1 MNISKKLL
9 SILLIFSILTVTFS
23 VFFVKNES
31 NAVTMSK
38 SYTQYVKSGISAFPK
53 SYQTY
58 LKKLEELHPN
68 WIFKAYYT
76 GIDWD
81 ELTSSS
87 AENKCKKNTIY
98 FKSGSTVMDPKALC
112 ICGKEGDSNYYCASA
127 STVNYYLDPRNF
139 LSEAQVFQFLD
150 LSYDEHITKSVIT
163 NAAKNSFLSGTF
175 TVNGKKYSYVDAIM
189 DAAEESKVSA
199 MHILV
204 TIFQEVGKGTK
215 KSNGTYTLPKAVS
228 GTVDGYEGLYN
239 FYNYGATDGSGAV
252 ERGLKK
258 AREMGWTDPRTA
270 IIEGATIVLANNY
283 IKAGQNTKYFY
294 KFDVVGN
301 EILQESDGKKTYS
314 SSYFFGHQYM
324 TNIQDPTSQ
333 AYNLFTYYTN
343 EGLLDKT
350 LTFNIPVYDDMPS
363 QAVQQETTLKESEG
377 DFYWVNV
384 NSSVNIRKSASTT
397 STSLG
402 KARRGMVVAKKGS
415 SGNFYKVTYYKATS
429 YDKSK
434 KKWNGTKVT
443 GYISKDY
450 LKKCEEIESDPEPE
464 PEPEKP
470 FEIVEDEKLVDLA
483 PGGKVSNIKNTY
495 KDAKIKD
502 SSGKEITSTSATL
515 ATGYTVTING
525 KEYDIVVLG
534 DTSGDGV
541 VDARDSLRILKY
553 QVGTYSFKK
562 AFLSAAD
569 VNGDGVVDARD
580 SLRVLK
586 YQVGT
591 YNISIN

>member
-163 NAAKNSFLSGTF
+163 NAAKNSFLSGKF
-175 TVNGKKYSYVDAIM
+175 KIDGKEYSYVDAIM

-324 TNIQDPTSQ
+324 TNIQDPMSQ

-443 GYISKDY
+443 GYISKEY
-450 LKKCEEIESDPEPE
+450 LVKCDEKEEEPE
-464 PEPEKP
+464 DSEPSKP

-502 SSGKEITSTSATL
+502 SSGKEVTSTSATL

-534 DTSGDGV
+534 DVNGNGDITSSDLLGIVNHLNGNKPLK
-541 VDARDSLRILKY
+541 DAY
-553 QVGTYSFKK
+553 KK
-562 AFLSAAD
+562 ACDANRSDTISSSDLLTV
-569 VNGDGVVDARD
+569 VNHLNE
-580 SLRVLK
+580 SKKITL
-586 YQVGT
+586 
-591 YNISIN
+591 

>member
-31 NAVTMSK
+31 KAVSMSS

-53 SYQTY
+53 SYQSY

-68 WIFKAYYT
+68 WVFKAYYT

-283 IKAGQNTKYFY
+283 ISAGQNTKYFY

-301 EILQESDGKKTYS
+301 EILQESDGKKTYAS
-314 SSYFFGHQYM
+314 KYFFGHQYM

-333 AYNLFTYYTN
+333 AYSLFTYYTN
-343 EGLLDKT
+343 EDLLDNT
-350 LTFNIPVYDDMPS
+350 LTFNIPVYDGMPS
-363 QAVQQETTLKESEG
+363 QAVQQETTLSKSEG
-377 DFYWVNV
+377 DFYWVDV
-384 NSSVNIRKSASTT
+384 NSSVNIRKIAST
-397 STSLG
+397 
-402 KARRGMVVAKKGS
+402 
-415 SGNFYKVTYYKATS
+415 
-429 YDKSK
+429 
-434 KKWNGTKVT
+434 
-443 GYISKDY
+443 
-450 LKKCEEIESDPEPE
+450 
-464 PEPEKP
+464 
-470 FEIVEDEKLVDLA
+470 
-483 PGGKVSNIKNTY
+483 
-495 KDAKIKD
+495 
-502 SSGKEITSTSATL
+502 
-515 ATGYTVTING
+515 
-525 KEYDIVVLG
+525 
-534 DTSGDGV
+534 
-541 VDARDSLRILKY
+541 
-553 QVGTYSFKK
+553 
-562 AFLSAAD
+562 
-569 VNGDGVVDARD
+569 
-580 SLRVLK
+580 
-586 YQVGT
+586 
-591 YNISIN
+591 

>member
-189 DAAEESKVSA
+189 DAAEESEVSA

-283 IKAGQNTKYFY
+283 ISAGQNTKYFY

-324 TNIQDPTSQ
+324 TNIQDPMSQ

-384 NSSVNIRKSASTT
+384 NSSVNIRKSASTS

-443 GYISKDY
+443 GYISKEY
-450 LKKCEEIESDPEPE
+450 LVKCDEKEEEPEDPESS
-464 PEPEKP
+464 KP

-502 SSGKEITSTSATL
+502 SSGKEVTSTSATL

-534 DTSGDGV
+534 DTSGDGKITSSDYMKIKNHIMETSTLK
-541 VDARDSLRILKY
+541 DAYK
-553 QVGTYSFKK
+553 
-562 AFLSAAD
+562 SAAD
-569 VNGDGVVDARD
+569 VSRD
-580 SLRVLK
+580 NKVTSSDYMKVKNHIMETSEITL
-586 YQVGT
+586 
-591 YNISIN
+591 

>member
-31 NAVTMSK
+31 KAVSMSS

-53 SYQTY
+53 SYQSY

-68 WIFKAYYT
+68 WVFKAYYT

-98 FKSGSTVMDPKALC
+98 FKNGSTIMDPKALC
-112 ICGKEGDSNYYCASA
+112 VCGQEGDSNYYCASA

-150 LSYDEHITKSVIT
+150 LSYDKHITKEVIK
-163 NAAKNSFLSGTF
+163 NAAKNSFLSGKF
-175 TVNGKKYSYVDAIM
+175 KIDGKEYTYVDAIM
-189 DAAEESKVSA
+189 DAAEESEVSA

-204 TIFQEVGKGTK
+204 TIFQEVGRGSK
-215 KSNGTYTLPKAVS
+215 KSDGTYTLPKAVS

-283 IKAGQNTKYFY
+283 ISAGQNTKYFY

-301 EILQESDGKKTYS
+301 EILQESDGKKTYAS
-314 SSYFFGHQYM
+314 KYFFGHQYM

-343 EGLLDKT
+343 EDLLDNT

-363 QAVQQETTLKESEG
+363 QAVQQETTLSKSEG
-377 DFYWVNV
+377 DFYWVDV
-384 NSSVNIRKSASTT
+384 NSSVNIRKSAST
-397 STSLG
+397 SSASLG
-402 KARRGMVVAKKGS
+402 TARRGMVVAKKGS

-443 GYISKDY
+443 GYISKEY
-450 LKKCEEIESDPEPE
+450 LKKCEEKEPE
-464 PEPEKP
+464 PTKP
-470 FEIVEDEKLVDLA
+470 FEIVESDKLVDLA
-483 PGGKVSNIKNTY
+483 PGAKASNIKNTY

-502 SSGKEITSTSATL
+502 SKGKEVTSTSATL

-534 DTSGDGV
+534 DVNGNGEITSSDLLGIVNHLNGNKPLK
-541 VDARDSLRILKY
+541 DAY
-553 QVGTYSFKK
+553 KK
-562 AFLSAAD
+562 ACDANRSDTISSSDLLTV
-569 VNGDGVVDARD
+569 VNHLNE
-580 SLRVLK
+580 SKKITL
-586 YQVGT
+586 
-591 YNISIN
+591 

>member
-31 NAVTMSK
+31 KAVSMSS

-53 SYQTY
+53 SYQSY

-68 WIFKAYYT
+68 WVFKAYYT

-98 FKSGSTVMDPKALC
+98 FKNGSTIMDPKALC
-112 ICGKEGDSNYYCASA
+112 ICGQEGDSNYYCASS

-150 LSYDEHITKSVIT
+150 LSYDEHITKEVIK
-163 NAAKNSFLSGTF
+163 NAAKNSFLSGKF
-175 TVNGKKYSYVDAIM
+175 KIDGKEYTYVDAIM
-189 DAAEESKVSA
+189 DAAEESDVSA

-204 TIFQEVGKGTK
+204 TIFQEVGRGSK
-215 KSNGTYTLPKAVS
+215 KSDGTYTLPKAVS

-283 IKAGQNTKYFY
+283 ISAGQNTKYFY

-301 EILQESDGKKTYS
+301 EILQESDGKKTYAS
-314 SSYFFGHQYM
+314 KYFFGHQYM

-333 AYNLFTYYTN
+333 AYSLFTYYTN

-363 QAVQQETTLKESEG
+363 QAVQQE
-377 DFYWVNV
+377 
-384 NSSVNIRKSASTT
+384 
-397 STSLG
+397 
-402 KARRGMVVAKKGS
+402 
-415 SGNFYKVTYYKATS
+415 
-429 YDKSK
+429 
-434 KKWNGTKVT
+434 
-443 GYISKDY
+443 
-450 LKKCEEIESDPEPE
+450 
-464 PEPEKP
+464 
-470 FEIVEDEKLVDLA
+470 
-483 PGGKVSNIKNTY
+483 
-495 KDAKIKD
+495 
-502 SSGKEITSTSATL
+502 
-515 ATGYTVTING
+515 
-525 KEYDIVVLG
+525 
-534 DTSGDGV
+534 
-541 VDARDSLRILKY
+541 KY
-553 QVGTYSFKK
+553 
-562 AFLSAAD
+562 
-569 VNGDGVVDARD
+569 
-580 SLRVLK
+580 
-586 YQVGT
+586 
-591 YNISIN
+591 

>member
-163 NAAKNSFLSGTF
+163 NAAKNSFLSGKF
-175 TVNGKKYSYVDAIM
+175 KIDGKEYSYVDAIM
-189 DAAEESKVSA
+189 DAAEESEVSA

-283 IKAGQNTKYFY
+283 ISAGQNTKYFY

-384 NSSVNIRKSASTT
+384 NSSVNIRKSASTS

-443 GYISKDY
+443 GYISKEY
-450 LKKCEEIESDPEPE
+450 LVKCDEKEEEPEDPEPS
-464 PEPEKP
+464 KP

-502 SSGKEITSTSATL
+502 SSGKEVTSTSATL

-534 DTSGDGV
+534 DVNGNGDITSSDLLGIVNHLNGNKPLK
-541 VDARDSLRILKY
+541 DAY
-553 QVGTYSFKK
+553 KK
-562 AFLSAAD
+562 ACDANRSDTISSSDLLTV
-569 VNGDGVVDARD
+569 VNHLNE
-580 SLRVLK
+580 SKKITL
-586 YQVGT
+586 
-591 YNISIN
+591 

>member
-31 NAVTMSK
+31 KAVSMSS

-53 SYQTY
+53 SYQSY

-68 WIFKAYYT
+68 WVFKAYYT

-98 FKSGSTVMDPKALC
+98 FKNGSTVMDPKALC
-112 ICGKEGDSNYYCASA
+112 VCGQEGDSNYYCASS

-150 LSYDEHITKSVIT
+150 LSYDKHITKEVIK
-163 NAAKNSFLSGTF
+163 NAAKNSFLSGKF
-175 TVNGKKYSYVDAIM
+175 KIDGKEYTYVDAIM
-189 DAAEESKVSA
+189 DAAEESDVSA

-204 TIFQEVGKGTK
+204 TIFQEVGRGSK
-215 KSNGTYTLPKAVS
+215 KSDGTYTLPKAVS

-283 IKAGQNTKYFY
+283 ISAGQNTKYFY

-301 EILQESDGKKTYS
+301 EILQESDGKKTYAS
-314 SSYFFGHQYM
+314 KYFFGHQYM

-333 AYNLFTYYTN
+333 AYSLFTYYTN
-343 EGLLDKT
+343 EDLLDNT

-384 NSSVNIRKSASTT
+384 NSSVNIRKSAST
-397 STSLG
+397 SATSLG

-443 GYISKDY
+443 GYISKEY
-450 LKKCEEIESDPEPE
+450 LKKCEEKEPE
-464 PEPEKP
+464 PTKP

-502 SSGKEITSTSATL
+502 SSGKEITSTSAVL

-534 DTSGDGV
+534 DTSSDGKISSIDYMKIKNHIMEV
-541 VDARDSLRILKY
+541 TNLN
-553 QVGTYSFKK
+553 GTKK
-562 AFLSAAD
+562 DAAD
-569 VNGDGVVDARD
+569 VNRDGKISSADYM
-580 SLRVLK
+580 K
-586 YQVGT
+586 IKNHIMGT
-591 YNISIN
+591 SKITL

>member
-163 NAAKNSFLSGTF
+163 NAAKNSFLSGKF
-175 TVNGKKYSYVDAIM
+175 KIDGKEYSYVDAIM

-283 IKAGQNTKYFY
+283 ISAGQNTKYFY

-324 TNIQDPTSQ
+324 TNIQDPMSQ

-402 KARRGMVVAKKGS
+402 KARRGMIVAKKGT

-429 YDKSK
+429 YNKSK

-443 GYISKDY
+443 GYISKEY
-450 LKKCEEIESDPEPE
+450 LVKCDEKEEEPEDPEPS
-464 PEPEKP
+464 KP

-534 DTSGDGV
+534 DTSGDGE
-541 VDARDSLRILKY
+541 VDSRDSLRILKY
-553 QVGTYSFKK
+553 QVGTYTFKK

-569 VNGDGVVDARD
+569 VNDDGVVDSRD

-591 YNISIN
+591 YTISLD

>member
-283 IKAGQNTKYFY
+283 ISAGQNTKYFY

-384 NSSVNIRKSASTT
+384 NSSVNIRKSAST
-397 STSLG
+397 SASSLG

-415 SGNFYKVTYYKATS
+415 SGSFYKVTYYKATS

-443 GYISKDY
+443 GYISKEY
-450 LKKCEEIESDPEPE
+450 LVKCDEKEEEPEDPEPS
-464 PEPEKP
+464 KP

-502 SSGKEITSTSATL
+502 SSGKEITSTSAVL
-515 ATGYTVTING
+515 ATGYIVTING

-534 DTSGDGV
+534 DVNGNGDITSSDLLGIVNHLNGNKPLK
-541 VDARDSLRILKY
+541 DAY
-553 QVGTYSFKK
+553 KK
-562 AFLSAAD
+562 ACDANRSDTISSSDLLTV
-569 VNGDGVVDARD
+569 VNHLNE
-580 SLRVLK
+580 SKKITL
-586 YQVGT
+586 
-591 YNISIN
+591 

>member
-283 IKAGQNTKYFY
+283 ISAGQNTKYFY

-324 TNIQDPTSQ
+324 TNIQDPMSQ

-443 GYISKDY
+443 GYISKEY
-450 LKKCEEIESDPEPE
+450 LVKCDEKEEEPEDPEPS
-464 PEPEKP
+464 KP

-502 SSGKEITSTSATL
+502 SSGKEITSTSAVL
-515 ATGYTVTING
+515 ATGYIVTING

-534 DTSGDGV
+534 DVNGNGDITSSDLLGIVNHLNGNKPLK
-541 VDARDSLRILKY
+541 DAY
-553 QVGTYSFKK
+553 KK
-562 AFLSAAD
+562 ACDANRSDTISSSDLLTV
-569 VNGDGVVDARD
+569 VNHLNE
-580 SLRVLK
+580 SKKITL
-586 YQVGT
+586 
-591 YNISIN
+591 

>member
-23 VFFVKNES
+23 VFFINKES
-31 NAVTMSK
+31 KAVSMSS

-53 SYQTY
+53 SYQSY

-68 WIFKAYYT
+68 WVFKAYYT

-98 FKSGSTVMDPKALC
+98 FKNGSTIMDPKALC
-112 ICGKEGDSNYYCASA
+112 VCGQEGDSNYYCASS

-163 NAAKNSFLSGTF
+163 NAAKNSFLSGKF
-175 TVNGKKYSYVDAIM
+175 KIDGKEYTYVDAIM
-189 DAAEESKVSA
+189 DAAEESDVSA

-204 TIFQEVGKGTK
+204 TIFQEVGRGTK
-215 KSNGTYTLPKAVS
+215 KSDGTYTLPKAVS

-283 IKAGQNTKYFY
+283 ISAGQNTKYFY

-301 EILQESDGKKTYS
+301 EILQESDGKKTYAS
-314 SSYFFGHQYM
+314 KYFFGHQYM

-333 AYNLFTYYTN
+333 AYSLFTYYTN
-343 EGLLDKT
+343 EDLLDNT

-363 QAVQQETTLKESEG
+363 QAVQQETTLSKSEG
-377 DFYWVNV
+377 DFYWVDV
-384 NSSVNIRKSASTT
+384 NSSVNIRKSAST
-397 STSLG
+397 SSASLG
-402 KARRGMVVAKKGS
+402 TARRGMIMAKKGS

-429 YDKSK
+429 YNKSK

-443 GYISKDY
+443 GYISKEY
-450 LKKCEEIESDPEPE
+450 LKKCEEKEPE
-464 PEPEKP
+464 PTKP
-470 FEIVEDEKLVDLA
+470 FEIVESDKLVDLA
-483 PGGKVSNIKNTY
+483 PGAKASNIKNTY

-502 SSGKEITSTSATL
+502 SSGKEITSTSVVL

-534 DTSGDGV
+534 DVNGNGEITSSDLLGIVNHLNGNKPLK
-541 VDARDSLRILKY
+541 DAY
-553 QVGTYSFKK
+553 KK
-562 AFLSAAD
+562 ACDANRSDTISSSDLLTV
-569 VNGDGVVDARD
+569 VNHLNE
-580 SLRVLK
+580 SKKITL
-586 YQVGT
+586 
-591 YNISIN
+591 

>member
-98 FKSGSTVMDPKALC
+98 FKNGSTIMDPKALC

-215 KSNGTYTLPKAVS
+215 KSDGTYTLPKAVS

-283 IKAGQNTKYFY
+283 ISAGQNTKYFY

-301 EILQESDGKKTYS
+301 EILQESDGKKTYAS
-314 SSYFFGHQYM
+314 KYFFGHQYM

-343 EGLLDKT
+343 EDLLDNT

-363 QAVQQETTLKESEG
+363 QAVQQETTLSKSEG
-377 DFYWVNV
+377 DFYWVDV
-384 NSSVNIRKSASTT
+384 NSSVNIRKSAST
-397 STSLG
+397 SSASLG
-402 KARRGMVVAKKGS
+402 TARRGMIMAKKGS

-443 GYISKDY
+443 GYISKEY
-450 LKKCEEIESDPEPE
+450 LKKCEEKEPE
-464 PEPEKP
+464 PTKP
-470 FEIVEDEKLVDLA
+470 FEIVESDKLVDLA
-483 PGGKVSNIKNTY
+483 PGAKASNIKNTY

-502 SSGKEITSTSATL
+502 SSGKEITSTSVVL

-534 DTSGDGV
+534 DVNGNGEITSSDLLGIVNHLNGNKPLK
-541 VDARDSLRILKY
+541 DAY
-553 QVGTYSFKK
+553 KK
-562 AFLSAAD
+562 ACDANRSDTISSSDLLTV
-569 VNGDGVVDARD
+569 VNHLNE
-580 SLRVLK
+580 SKKITL
-586 YQVGT
+586 
-591 YNISIN
+591 

>member
-189 DAAEESKVSA
+189 DAAEESEVSA

-283 IKAGQNTKYFY
+283 ISAGQNTKYFY

-384 NSSVNIRKSASTT
+384 NSSVNIRKSASTS

-443 GYISKDY
+443 GYISKEY
-450 LKKCEEIESDPEPE
+450 LVKCDEKEEEPEDPEPS
-464 PEPEKP
+464 KP

-502 SSGKEITSTSATL
+502 SSGKEVTSTSATL

-534 DTSGDGV
+534 DVNGNGDITSSDLLGIVNHLNGNKPLK
-541 VDARDSLRILKY
+541 DAY
-553 QVGTYSFKK
+553 KK
-562 AFLSAAD
+562 ACDANRSDTISSSDLLTV
-569 VNGDGVVDARD
+569 VNHLNE
-580 SLRVLK
+580 SKKITL
-586 YQVGT
+586 
-591 YNISIN
+591 

>member
-163 NAAKNSFLSGTF
+163 NAAKNSFLSGKF
-175 TVNGKKYSYVDAIM
+175 KIDGKEYSYVDAIM
-189 DAAEESKVSA
+189 DAAEESEVSA

-283 IKAGQNTKYFY
+283 ISAGQNTKYFY

-324 TNIQDPTSQ
+324 TNIQDPMSQ

-384 NSSVNIRKSASTT
+384 NSSVNIRKSAST
-397 STSLG
+397 SATSLG
-402 KARRGMVVAKKGS
+402 KARRGMVVAKKGT

-429 YDKSK
+429 YNKSK

-443 GYISKDY
+443 GYISKEY
-450 LKKCEEIESDPEPE
+450 LVKCDEKEEEPEDPEPS
-464 PEPEKP
+464 KP

-502 SSGKEITSTSATL
+502 SSGKEVTSTSATL

-534 DTSGDGV
+534 DVNGNGDITSSDLLGIVNHLNGNKPLK
-541 VDARDSLRILKY
+541 DAY
-553 QVGTYSFKK
+553 KK
-562 AFLSAAD
+562 ACDANRSDTISSSDLLTV
-569 VNGDGVVDARD
+569 VNHLNE
-580 SLRVLK
+580 SKKITL
-586 YQVGT
+586 
-591 YNISIN
+591 

>member
-283 IKAGQNTKYFY
+283 ISAGQNTKYFY

-384 NSSVNIRKSASTT
+384 NSSVNIRKSAST
-397 STSLG
+397 SATSLG
-402 KARRGMVVAKKGS
+402 KARRGMIVAKKGT

-443 GYISKDY
+443 GYISKEY
-450 LKKCEEIESDPEPE
+450 LVKCDEKEEEPEDPEPS
-464 PEPEKP
+464 KP

-502 SSGKEITSTSATL
+502 SSGKEITSTSAVL
-515 ATGYTVTING
+515 ATGYIVTING

-534 DTSGDGV
+534 DVNGNGDITSSDLLGIVNHLNGNKPLK
-541 VDARDSLRILKY
+541 DAY
-553 QVGTYSFKK
+553 KK
-562 AFLSAAD
+562 ACDANRSDTISSSDLLTV
-569 VNGDGVVDARD
+569 VNHLNE
-580 SLRVLK
+580 SKKITL
-586 YQVGT
+586 
-591 YNISIN
+591 

>member
-270 IIEGATIVLANNY
+270 IIEGAEIVLANNY

-324 TNIQDPTSQ
+324 TNIQDPMSQ

-384 NSSVNIRKSASTT
+384 NSSVNIRKSASTS

-402 KARRGMVVAKKGS
+402 KARRGMVVAKKGT

-443 GYISKDY
+443 GYISKEY
-450 LKKCEEIESDPEPE
+450 LVKCDEKEEEPEDPEPS
-464 PEPEKP
+464 KP

-502 SSGKEITSTSATL
+502 SSGKEITSTSAVL
-515 ATGYTVTING
+515 ATGYIVTING

-534 DTSGDGV
+534 DTSGDGKISELDYV
-541 VDARDSLRILKY
+541 KIKNKITGNSKMTGAYLD
-553 QVGTYSFKK
+553 
-562 AFLSAAD
+562 AAD
-569 VNGDGVVDARD
+569 VNKSGTITELDYVKVKNHITGASKI
-580 SLRVLK
+580 SL
-586 YQVGT
+586 
-591 YNISIN
+591 

>member
-31 NAVTMSK
+31 KAVSMSS

-53 SYQTY
+53 SYQSY

-68 WIFKAYYT
+68 WVFKAYYT

-98 FKSGSTVMDPKALC
+98 FKNGSTIMDPKALC
-112 ICGKEGDSNYYCASA
+112 VCGQEGDSNYYCASS

-150 LSYDEHITKSVIT
+150 LSYDEHITKEVIK
-163 NAAKNSFLSGTF
+163 NAAKNSFLSGKF
-175 TVNGKKYSYVDAIM
+175 KIDGKEYTYVDAIM
-189 DAAEESKVSA
+189 DAAEESDVSA

-204 TIFQEVGKGTK
+204 TIFQEVGRGSK
-215 KSNGTYTLPKAVS
+215 KSDGTYTLPKAVS

-283 IKAGQNTKYFY
+283 ISAGQNTKYFY

-301 EILQESDGKKTYS
+301 EILQESDGKKTYAS
-314 SSYFFGHQYM
+314 KYFFGHQYM

-343 EGLLDKT
+343 EDLLDNT

-363 QAVQQETTLKESEG
+363 QAVQQETTLSKSEG
-377 DFYWVNV
+377 DFYWVDV
-384 NSSVNIRKSASTT
+384 NSSVNIRKSAST
-397 STSLG
+397 SSASLG
-402 KARRGMVVAKKGS
+402 TARRGMVVAKKGS

-443 GYISKDY
+443 GYISKEY
-450 LKKCEEIESDPEPE
+450 LKKCEEKEPE
-464 PEPEKP
+464 PTKP
-470 FEIVEDEKLVDLA
+470 FEIVESDKLVDLA
-483 PGGKVSNIKNTY
+483 PGAKASNIKNTY

-502 SSGKEITSTSATL
+502 SKGKEVTSTSATL

-534 DTSGDGV
+534 DVNGNGEITSSDLLGIVNHLNGNKPLK
-541 VDARDSLRILKY
+541 DAY
-553 QVGTYSFKK
+553 KK
-562 AFLSAAD
+562 ACDANRSDTISSSDLLTV
-569 VNGDGVVDARD
+569 VNHLNE
-580 SLRVLK
+580 SKKITL
-586 YQVGT
+586 
-591 YNISIN
+591 

>member
-1 MNISKKLL
+1 
-9 SILLIFSILTVTFS
+9 
-23 VFFVKNES
+23 
-31 NAVTMSK
+31 
-38 SYTQYVKSGISAFPK
+38 
-53 SYQTY
+53 
-58 LKKLEELHPN
+58 
-68 WIFKAYYT
+68 
-76 GIDWD
+76 
-81 ELTSSS
+81 
-87 AENKCKKNTIY
+87 
-98 FKSGSTVMDPKALC
+98 MDPKALC
-112 ICGKEGDSNYYCASA
+112 VCGQEGDSNYYCASS

-150 LSYDEHITKSVIT
+150 LSYDKHITKEVIK
-163 NAAKNSFLSGTF
+163 NAAKNSFLSGKF
-175 TVNGKKYSYVDAIM
+175 KIDGKEYTYVDAIM
-189 DAAEESKVSA
+189 DAAEESEVSA

-204 TIFQEVGKGTK
+204 TIFQEVGRGSK
-215 KSNGTYTLPKAVS
+215 KSDGTYTLPKAVS

-283 IKAGQNTKYFY
+283 ISAGQNTKYFY

-301 EILQESDGKKTYS
+301 EILQESDGKKTYAS
-314 SSYFFGHQYM
+314 KYFFGHQYM

-343 EGLLDKT
+343 EDLLDNT

-363 QAVQQETTLKESEG
+363 QAVQQETTLSKSEG
-377 DFYWVNV
+377 DFYWVDV
-384 NSSVNIRKSASTT
+384 NSSVNIRKSASTS

-402 KARRGMVVAKKGS
+402 QARRGMVVAKKGS

-443 GYISKDY
+443 GYISKEY
-450 LKKCEEIESDPEPE
+450 LKKCEEKEPE
-464 PEPEKP
+464 PTKP
-470 FEIVEDEKLVDLA
+470 FEIVESDKLVDLA

-502 SSGKEITSTSATL
+502 SSGKEITSTSVVL

-534 DTSGDGV
+534 DVNGNGEITSSDLLGIVNHLNGNKPLK
-541 VDARDSLRILKY
+541 DAY
-553 QVGTYSFKK
+553 KK
-562 AFLSAAD
+562 ACDANRSDTISSSDLLTV
-569 VNGDGVVDARD
+569 VNHLNE
-580 SLRVLK
+580 SKKITL
-586 YQVGT
+586 
-591 YNISIN
+591 

>member
-163 NAAKNSFLSGTF
+163 NAAKNSFLSGKF
-175 TVNGKKYSYVDAIM
+175 KIDGKEYTYVDAIM
-189 DAAEESKVSA
+189 DAAEESEVSA

-283 IKAGQNTKYFY
+283 ISAGQNTKYFY

-301 EILQESDGKKTYS
+301 EILQESDGKKTYDKK
-314 SSYFFGHQYM
+314 YFFDHQFM
-324 TNIQDPTSQ
+324 TNIQDPMSQ

-384 NSSVNIRKSASTT
+384 NSSVNIRKSAST
-397 STSLG
+397 SASSLG

-429 YDKSK
+429 YNKSK

-443 GYISKDY
+443 GYISKEY
-450 LKKCEEIESDPEPE
+450 LVKCDEKEEEPEPE
-464 PEPEKP
+464 PEPSKP

-502 SSGKEITSTSATL
+502 SSGKEVTSTSATL

-534 DTSGDGV
+534 DTSGDGKITSSDYMKIKNHIMETSTLK
-541 VDARDSLRILKY
+541 DAYK
-553 QVGTYSFKK
+553 
-562 AFLSAAD
+562 SAAD
-569 VNGDGVVDARD
+569 VSRD
-580 SLRVLK
+580 NKVTSSDYMKVKNHIMETSEITL
-586 YQVGT
+586 
-591 YNISIN
+591 

>member
-31 NAVTMSK
+31 NAVTMSSK
-38 SYTQYVKSGISAFPK
+38 YTQYVKSGISAFPK

-58 LKKLEELHPN
+58 LKELEELHPN

-98 FKSGSTVMDPKALC
+98 FKNGSTIMDPKALC
-112 ICGKEGDSNYYCASA
+112 ICGQEGDSNYYCASA

-175 TVNGKKYSYVDAIM
+175 TVNSKKYSYVDAIM
-189 DAAEESKVSA
+189 DAAEESEVSA

-215 KSNGTYTLPKAVS
+215 KSDGTYTLPKAVS

-283 IKAGQNTKYFY
+283 ISAGQNTKYFY

-324 TNIQDPTSQ
+324 TNIQDPMSQ

-384 NSSVNIRKSASTT
+384 NSSVNIRKSAST
-397 STSLG
+397 SATSLG
-402 KARRGMVVAKKGS
+402 KARRGMIVAKKGT
-415 SGNFYKVTYYKATS
+415 SGNFYKISYYKATS
-429 YDKSK
+429 YDSK
-434 KKWNGTKVT
+434 NKKWNSSKVT
-443 GYISKDY
+443 GYISKEY
-450 LKKCEEIESDPEPE
+450 LVKCDEKEEEPEPE

-534 DTSGDGV
+534 DTSGDGKISELDYV
-541 VDARDSLRILKY
+541 KIKNKITGNSKMTGAYLD
-553 QVGTYSFKK
+553 
-562 AFLSAAD
+562 AAD
-569 VNGDGVVDARD
+569 VNKSGTITELDYVKVKNHITGASKI
-580 SLRVLK
+580 SL
-586 YQVGT
+586 
-591 YNISIN
+591 

>member
-112 ICGKEGDSNYYCASA
+112 ICGQEGDSNYYCASA

-215 KSNGTYTLPKAVS
+215 KSDGTYTLPKAVS

-270 IIEGATIVLANNY
+270 IIEGAEIVLANNY

-324 TNIQDPTSQ
+324 TNIQDPMSQ

-384 NSSVNIRKSASTT
+384 NSSVNIRKSASTS

-402 KARRGMVVAKKGS
+402 KARRGMIVAKKGT
-415 SGNFYKVTYYKATS
+415 SGNFYKISYYKATS
-429 YDKSK
+429 YDSK
-434 KKWNGTKVT
+434 NKKWKSSKVT
-443 GYISKDY
+443 GYISKEY
-450 LKKCEEIESDPEPE
+450 LVKCDEKEEEPEDPEPS
-464 PEPEKP
+464 KP

-502 SSGKEITSTSATL
+502 SSGKEVTSTSATL

-534 DTSGDGV
+534 E
-541 VDARDSLRILKY
+541 
-553 QVGTYSFKK
+553 
-562 AFLSAAD
+562 
-569 VNGDGVVDARD
+569 VNGDG
-580 SLRVLK
+580 
-586 YQVGT
+586 
-591 YNISIN
+591 NISSSDLLVIINHLNKKALLKGPFEKAGDVNDDNRISSSDLLVIINHLNKKNEITL

>member
-270 IIEGATIVLANNY
+270 IIEGAEIVLANNY
-283 IKAGQNTKYFY
+283 ISAGQNTKYFY

-324 TNIQDPTSQ
+324 TNIQDPMSQ

-429 YDKSK
+429 YNKSK

-443 GYISKDY
+443 GYISKEY
-450 LKKCEEIESDPEPE
+450 LVKCDEKEEEPEDPEPS
-464 PEPEKP
+464 KP

-534 DTSGDGV
+534 DTSGDGE
-541 VDARDSLRILKY
+541 VDSRDSLRILKY
-553 QVGTYSFKK
+553 QVGTYTFKK

-569 VNGDGVVDARD
+569 VNDDGVVDSRD

-591 YNISIN
+591 YTISLD

>member
-384 NSSVNIRKSASTT
+384 NSSVNIRKSAST
-397 STSLG
+397 SATSLG

-443 GYISKDY
+443 GYISKEY
-450 LKKCEEIESDPEPE
+450 LKKCEEIESDPKPE

-515 ATGYTVTING
+515 ATGYTVTINS
-525 KEYDIVVLG
+525 KTYDIVVLG
-534 DTSGDGV
+534 DVNGNGDITSSDLLGIVNHLNGNKPLK
-541 VDARDSLRILKY
+541 DAY
-553 QVGTYSFKK
+553 KK
-562 AFLSAAD
+562 ACDANRSDTISSSDLLTV
-569 VNGDGVVDARD
+569 VNHLNE
-580 SLRVLK
+580 SKKITL
-586 YQVGT
+586 
-591 YNISIN
+591 

>member
-283 IKAGQNTKYFY
+283 ISAGQNTKYFY

-324 TNIQDPTSQ
+324 TNIQDPMSQ

-450 LKKCEEIESDPEPE
+450 LVKCDEKEEEPEDPEPS
-464 PEPEKP
+464 KP

-502 SSGKEITSTSATL
+502 SSGKEITSTSAVL
-515 ATGYTVTING
+515 ATGYIVTING

-534 DTSGDGV
+534 DVNGNGDITSSDLLGIVNHLNGNKPLK
-541 VDARDSLRILKY
+541 DAY
-553 QVGTYSFKK
+553 KK
-562 AFLSAAD
+562 ACDANRSDTISSSDLLTV
-569 VNGDGVVDARD
+569 VNHLNE
-580 SLRVLK
+580 SKKITL
-586 YQVGT
+586 
-591 YNISIN
+591 

>member
-163 NAAKNSFLSGTF
+163 NAAKNSFLSGKF
-175 TVNGKKYSYVDAIM
+175 KIDGKEYSYVDAIM
-189 DAAEESKVSA
+189 DAAEESEVSA

-283 IKAGQNTKYFY
+283 ISAGQNTKYFY

-324 TNIQDPTSQ
+324 TNIQDPMSQ

-384 NSSVNIRKSASTT
+384 NSSVNIRKSASTS

-402 KARRGMVVAKKGS
+402 KARRGMIVAKKGS

-443 GYISKDY
+443 GYISKEY
-450 LKKCEEIESDPEPE
+450 LVKCDEKEEEPEDPEPS
-464 PEPEKP
+464 KP

-502 SSGKEITSTSATL
+502 SSGKEITSTSAVL
-515 ATGYTVTING
+515 ATGYIVTING

-534 DTSGDGV
+534 DTSGDGKISELDYV
-541 VDARDSLRILKY
+541 KIKNKITGNSKMTGAYLD
-553 QVGTYSFKK
+553 
-562 AFLSAAD
+562 AAD
-569 VNGDGVVDARD
+569 VNKSGTITELDYVKVKNHITGASKI
-580 SLRVLK
+580 SL
-586 YQVGT
+586 
-591 YNISIN
+591 

>member
-23 VFFVKNES
+23 VFFINKES
-31 NAVTMSK
+31 KAVSMSS

-53 SYQTY
+53 SYQSY

-68 WIFKAYYT
+68 WVFKAYYT

-98 FKSGSTVMDPKALC
+98 FKNGSTIMDPKALC
-112 ICGKEGDSNYYCASA
+112 VCGQEGDSNYYCASS

-150 LSYDEHITKSVIT
+150 LSYDEHITKEVIK
-163 NAAKNSFLSGTF
+163 NAAKNSFLSGKF
-175 TVNGKKYSYVDAIM
+175 KIDGKEYTYVDAIM
-189 DAAEESKVSA
+189 DAAEESEVSA

-204 TIFQEVGKGTK
+204 TIFQEVGRGSK
-215 KSNGTYTLPKAVS
+215 KSDGTYTLPKAVS

-283 IKAGQNTKYFY
+283 ISAGQNTKYFY

-301 EILQESDGKKTYS
+301 EILQESDGKKTYAS
-314 SSYFFGHQYM
+314 KYFFGHQYM

-333 AYNLFTYYTN
+333 AYSLFTYYTN
-343 EGLLDKT
+343 EDLLDNT

-363 QAVQQETTLKESEG
+363 QAVQQETTLSKSEG
-377 DFYWVNV
+377 DFYWVDV
-384 NSSVNIRKSASTT
+384 NSSVNIRKSAST
-397 STSLG
+397 SSSSLG
-402 KARRGMVVAKKGS
+402 TARRGMIMAKKGS
-415 SGNFYKVTYYKATS
+415 SGNFYKVTYYKATT

-443 GYISKDY
+443 GYISKEY
-450 LKKCEEIESDPEPE
+450 LKKCEEKEPE
-464 PEPEKP
+464 PTKP
-470 FEIVEDEKLVDLA
+470 FEIVESDKLVDLA
-483 PGGKVSNIKNTY
+483 PGAKASNIKNTY

-502 SSGKEITSTSATL
+502 SKGKEVTSTSATL

-534 DTSGDGV
+534 DVNGNGEITSSDLLGIVNHLNGNKPLK
-541 VDARDSLRILKY
+541 DAY
-553 QVGTYSFKK
+553 KK
-562 AFLSAAD
+562 ACDANRSDTISSSDLLTV
-569 VNGDGVVDARD
+569 VNHLNE
-580 SLRVLK
+580 SKKITL
-586 YQVGT
+586 
-591 YNISIN
+591 

>member
-31 NAVTMSK
+31 KAVTMSK

-53 SYQTY
+53 SYQSY

-68 WIFKAYYT
+68 WVFKAYYT

-98 FKSGSTVMDPKALC
+98 FKNGSTIMDPKALC
-112 ICGKEGDSNYYCASA
+112 VCGQEGDSNYYCASS

-270 IIEGATIVLANNY
+270 IIEGAEIVLANNY

-443 GYISKDY
+443 GYISKEY
-450 LKKCEEIESDPEPE
+450 LVKCDEKEEEPE
-464 PEPEKP
+464 DPEPEKP

-502 SSGKEITSTSATL
+502 SSGKEVTSTSATL

-534 DTSGDGV
+534 DVNGNGDITSSDLLGIVNHLNGNKPLK
-541 VDARDSLRILKY
+541 DAY
-553 QVGTYSFKK
+553 KK
-562 AFLSAAD
+562 ACDANRSDTISSSDLLTV
-569 VNGDGVVDARD
+569 VNHLNE
-580 SLRVLK
+580 SKKITL
-586 YQVGT
+586 
-591 YNISIN
+591 

>member
-23 VFFVKNES
+23 VFFINKES
-31 NAVTMSK
+31 KAVSMSS

-53 SYQTY
+53 SYQSY

-68 WIFKAYYT
+68 WVFKAYYT

-98 FKSGSTVMDPKALC
+98 FKNGSTIMDPKALC
-112 ICGKEGDSNYYCASA
+112 VCGQEGDSNYYCASS

-150 LSYDEHITKSVIT
+150 LSYDEHITKEVIK
-163 NAAKNSFLSGTF
+163 NAAKNSFLSGKF
-175 TVNGKKYSYVDAIM
+175 KIDGKEYTYVDAIM
-189 DAAEESKVSA
+189 DAAEESDVSA

-204 TIFQEVGKGTK
+204 TIFQEVGRGSK
-215 KSNGTYTLPKAVS
+215 KSDGTYTLPKAVS

-283 IKAGQNTKYFY
+283 ISAGQNTKYFY

-301 EILQESDGKKTYS
+301 EILQESDGKKTYAS
-314 SSYFFGHQYM
+314 KYFFGHQYM

-343 EGLLDKT
+343 EDLLDNT

-363 QAVQQETTLKESEG
+363 QAVQQETTLSKSEG
-377 DFYWVNV
+377 DFYWVDV
-384 NSSVNIRKSASTT
+384 NSSVNIRKSAST
-397 STSLG
+397 SSSSLG
-402 KARRGMVVAKKGS
+402 TARRGMIMAKKETSGS
-415 SGNFYKVTYYKATS
+415 FYKVTYYKATS
-429 YDKSK
+429 YNKSK

-443 GYISKDY
+443 GYISKEY
-450 LKKCEEIESDPEPE
+450 LKKCEEKEPE
-464 PEPEKP
+464 PTKP
-470 FEIVEDEKLVDLA
+470 FEIVESDKLVDLA
-483 PGGKVSNIKNTY
+483 PGAKASNIKNTY

-502 SSGKEITSTSATL
+502 SKGKEVTSTSATL

-534 DTSGDGV
+534 DVNGNGEITSSDLLGIVNHLNGNKPLK
-541 VDARDSLRILKY
+541 DAY
-553 QVGTYSFKK
+553 KK
-562 AFLSAAD
+562 ACDANRSDTISSSDLLTV
-569 VNGDGVVDARD
+569 VNHLNE
-580 SLRVLK
+580 SKKITL
-586 YQVGT
+586 
-591 YNISIN
+591 

>member
-163 NAAKNSFLSGTF
+163 NAAKNSFLSGKF
-175 TVNGKKYSYVDAIM
+175 KIDGKEYTYVDAIM
-189 DAAEESKVSA
+189 DAAEESEVSA

-283 IKAGQNTKYFY
+283 ISAGQNTKYFY

-324 TNIQDPTSQ
+324 TNIQDPMSQ

-384 NSSVNIRKSASTT
+384 NSSVNIRKSAST
-397 STSLG
+397 SASSLG

-415 SGNFYKVTYYKATS
+415 SGSFYKVTYYKATS

-443 GYISKDY
+443 GYISKEY
-450 LKKCEEIESDPEPE
+450 LVKCDEKEEEPEDPEPS
-464 PEPEKP
+464 KP

-502 SSGKEITSTSATL
+502 SSGKEITSTSAVL
-515 ATGYTVTING
+515 ATGYIVTING

-534 DTSGDGV
+534 DVNGNGDITSSDLLGIVNHLNGNKPLK
-541 VDARDSLRILKY
+541 DAY
-553 QVGTYSFKK
+553 KK
-562 AFLSAAD
+562 ACDANRSDTISSSDLLTV
-569 VNGDGVVDARD
+569 VNHLNE
-580 SLRVLK
+580 SKKITL
-586 YQVGT
+586 
-591 YNISIN
+591 

>member
-31 NAVTMSK
+31 KAVSMSS

-53 SYQTY
+53 SYQSY

-68 WIFKAYYT
+68 WVFKAYYT

-98 FKSGSTVMDPKALC
+98 FKNGSTIMDPKALC
-112 ICGKEGDSNYYCASA
+112 ICGQEGDSNYYCASS

-150 LSYDEHITKSVIT
+150 LSYDEHITKEVIK
-163 NAAKNSFLSGTF
+163 NAAKNSFLSGKF
-175 TVNGKKYSYVDAIM
+175 KIDGKEYTYVDAIM
-189 DAAEESKVSA
+189 DAAEESDVSA

-204 TIFQEVGKGTK
+204 TIFQEVGRGSK
-215 KSNGTYTLPKAVS
+215 KSDGTYTLPKAVS

-283 IKAGQNTKYFY
+283 ISAGQNTKYFY

-301 EILQESDGKKTYS
+301 EILQESDGKKTYAS
-314 SSYFFGHQYM
+314 KYFFGHQYM

-343 EGLLDKT
+343 EDLLDNT

-363 QAVQQETTLKESEG
+363 QAVQQETTLSKSEG
-377 DFYWVNV
+377 DFYWVDV
-384 NSSVNIRKSASTT
+384 NSSVNIRKSAST
-397 STSLG
+397 SSASLG
-402 KARRGMVVAKKGS
+402 TARRGMVVAKKGS

-443 GYISKDY
+443 GYISKEY
-450 LKKCEEIESDPEPE
+450 LKKCEEKEPE
-464 PEPEKP
+464 PTKP

-502 SSGKEITSTSATL
+502 SKGKEVTSTSATL

-534 DTSGDGV
+534 DVNGNGEITSSDLLGIVNHLNGNKPLK
-541 VDARDSLRILKY
+541 DAY
-553 QVGTYSFKK
+553 KK
-562 AFLSAAD
+562 ACDANRSDTISSSDLLTV
-569 VNGDGVVDARD
+569 VNHLNE
-580 SLRVLK
+580 SKKITL
-586 YQVGT
+586 
-591 YNISIN
+591 

>member
-98 FKSGSTVMDPKALC
+98 FKNGSTIMDPKALC

-215 KSNGTYTLPKAVS
+215 KSDGTYTLPKAVS

-283 IKAGQNTKYFY
+283 ISAGQNTKYFY

-324 TNIQDPTSQ
+324 TNIQDPMSQ

-384 NSSVNIRKSASTT
+384 NSSVNIRKSAST
-397 STSLG
+397 SATSLG
-402 KARRGMVVAKKGS
+402 KARRGMIVAKKGT
-415 SGNFYKVTYYKATS
+415 SGNFYKISYYKATS
-429 YDKSK
+429 YDSK
-434 KKWNGTKVT
+434 NKKWKSSKVT
-443 GYISKDY
+443 GYISKEY
-450 LKKCEEIESDPEPE
+450 LVKCDEKEEEPE

-483 PGGKVSNIKNTY
+483 PGAKASNIKNTY

-502 SSGKEITSTSATL
+502 SSGKEVTSTSATL

-534 DTSGDGV
+534 D
-541 VDARDSLRILKY
+541 
-553 QVGTYSFKK
+553 
-562 AFLSAAD
+562 
-569 VNGDGVVDARD
+569 VNGDGQIYANDYVFIENHIMETQKITDRVKKAAADINRD
-580 SLRVLK
+580 GNIYANDYVFIENHIMDEKKISL
-586 YQVGT
+586 
-591 YNISIN
+591 

>member
-270 IIEGATIVLANNY
+270 IIEGAEIVLANNY

-324 TNIQDPTSQ
+324 TNIQDPMSQ

-384 NSSVNIRKSASTT
+384 NSSVNIRKSAST
-397 STSLG
+397 SATSLG
-402 KARRGMVVAKKGS
+402 KARRGMIVAKKGT

-443 GYISKDY
+443 GYISKEY
-450 LKKCEEIESDPEPE
+450 LVKCDEKEEEPEDPEPS
-464 PEPEKP
+464 KP

-502 SSGKEITSTSATL
+502 SSGKEITSTSAVL
-515 ATGYTVTING
+515 ATGYIVTING

-534 DTSGDGV
+534 DTSGDGKISELDYV
-541 VDARDSLRILKY
+541 KIKNKITGNSKMTGAYLD
-553 QVGTYSFKK
+553 
-562 AFLSAAD
+562 AAD
-569 VNGDGVVDARD
+569 VNKSGTITELDYVKVKNHITGASKI
-580 SLRVLK
+580 SL
-586 YQVGT
+586 
-591 YNISIN
+591 

>member
-163 NAAKNSFLSGTF
+163 NAAKNSFLSGKF
-175 TVNGKKYSYVDAIM
+175 KIDGKEYSYVDAIM
-189 DAAEESKVSA
+189 DAAEESEVSA

-283 IKAGQNTKYFY
+283 ISAGQNTKYFY

-324 TNIQDPTSQ
+324 TNIQDPMSQ

-502 SSGKEITSTSATL
+502 SSGKEVTSTSATL

-534 DTSGDGV
+534 DVNGNGDITSSDLLGIVNHLNGNKPLK
-541 VDARDSLRILKY
+541 DAY
-553 QVGTYSFKK
+553 KK
-562 AFLSAAD
+562 ACDANRSDTISSSDLLTV
-569 VNGDGVVDARD
+569 VNHLNE
-580 SLRVLK
+580 SKKITL
-586 YQVGT
+586 
-591 YNISIN
+591 

>member
-402 KARRGMVVAKKGS
+402 KARRGMIVAKKGT

-443 GYISKDY
+443 GYISKEY
-450 LKKCEEIESDPEPE
+450 LVKCDEKEEEPEDPEPS
-464 PEPEKP
+464 KP

-502 SSGKEITSTSATL
+502 SSGKEVTSTSATL

-534 DTSGDGV
+534 DTSGDGKITPSDYV
-541 VDARDSLRILKY
+541 KIRNKIMGS
-553 QVGTYSFKK
+553 SN
-562 AFLSAAD
+562 LSNVQEKAAD
-569 VNGDGVVDARD
+569 INKDD
-580 SLRVLK
+580 K
-586 YQVGT
+586 
-591 YNISIN
+591 ISPADYVKVRNHIMGSSTITL

>member
-283 IKAGQNTKYFY
+283 ISAGQNTKYFY

-443 GYISKDY
+443 GYISKEY

-502 SSGKEITSTSATL
+502 SSGKEVTSTSATL

-534 DTSGDGV
+534 DTSGDGKITPSDYV
-541 VDARDSLRILKY
+541 KIRNKIMGS
-553 QVGTYSFKK
+553 SN
-562 AFLSAAD
+562 LSNVQEKAAD
-569 VNGDGVVDARD
+569 INKDD
-580 SLRVLK
+580 K
-586 YQVGT
+586 
-591 YNISIN
+591 ISPADYVKVRNHIMGSSTITL

>member
-31 NAVTMSK
+31 KAVSMSS

-53 SYQTY
+53 SYQSY

-68 WIFKAYYT
+68 WVFKAYYT

-98 FKSGSTVMDPKALC
+98 FKNGSTIMDPKALC
-112 ICGKEGDSNYYCASA
+112 VCGQEGDSNYYCASS

-150 LSYDEHITKSVIT
+150 LSYDEHITKEVIK
-163 NAAKNSFLSGTF
+163 NAAKNSFLSGKF
-175 TVNGKKYSYVDAIM
+175 KIDGKEYTYVDAIM
-189 DAAEESKVSA
+189 DAAEESDVSA

-204 TIFQEVGKGTK
+204 TIFQEVGRGTK
-215 KSNGTYTLPKAVS
+215 KSDGTYTLPKAVS

-283 IKAGQNTKYFY
+283 ISAGQNTKYFY

-301 EILQESDGKKTYS
+301 EILQESDGKKTYAS
-314 SSYFFGHQYM
+314 KYFFGHQYM

-333 AYNLFTYYTN
+333 AYSLFTYYTN
-343 EGLLDKT
+343 EDLLDNT

-363 QAVQQETTLKESEG
+363 QAVQQETTLSKSEG
-377 DFYWVNV
+377 DFYWVDV
-384 NSSVNIRKSASTT
+384 NSSVNIRKSAST
-397 STSLG
+397 SSSSLG
-402 KARRGMVVAKKGS
+402 TARRGMVVAKKGS

-429 YDKSK
+429 YNKSK

-443 GYISKDY
+443 GYISKEY
-450 LKKCEEIESDPEPE
+450 LKKCEEKEPE
-464 PEPEKP
+464 PTKP
-470 FEIVEDEKLVDLA
+470 FEIVEDEKLVDLT

-502 SSGKEITSTSATL
+502 SSGKEITSTSAVL

-534 DTSGDGV
+534 DTSSDGKISSIDYMKIKNHIMEV
-541 VDARDSLRILKY
+541 TNLN
-553 QVGTYSFKK
+553 GTKK
-562 AFLSAAD
+562 DAAD
-569 VNGDGVVDARD
+569 VNRDGKISSADYM
-580 SLRVLK
+580 K
-586 YQVGT
+586 IKNHIMGT
-591 YNISIN
+591 SKITL

>member
-31 NAVTMSK
+31 KAVSMSS

-53 SYQTY
+53 SYQSY

-68 WIFKAYYT
+68 WVFKAYYT

-98 FKSGSTVMDPKALC
+98 FKNGSTVMDPKALC
-112 ICGKEGDSNYYCASA
+112 VCGQEGDSNYYCASS

-150 LSYDEHITKSVIT
+150 LSYDKHITKEVIK
-163 NAAKNSFLSGTF
+163 NAAKNSFLSGKF
-175 TVNGKKYSYVDAIM
+175 KIDGKEYTYVDAIM
-189 DAAEESKVSA
+189 DAAEESDVSA

-204 TIFQEVGKGTK
+204 TIFQEVGRGSK
-215 KSNGTYTLPKAVS
+215 KSDGTYSLPKAVS

-283 IKAGQNTKYFY
+283 ISAGQNTKYFY

-301 EILQESDGKKTYS
+301 EILQESDGKKTYAS
-314 SSYFFGHQYM
+314 KYFFGHQYM

-343 EGLLDKT
+343 EDLLDNT

-363 QAVQQETTLKESEG
+363 QAVQQETTLSKSEG
-377 DFYWVNV
+377 DFYWVDV
-384 NSSVNIRKSASTT
+384 NSSVNIRKSAST
-397 STSLG
+397 SSASLG
-402 KARRGMVVAKKGS
+402 TARRGMIMAKKGS

-443 GYISKDY
+443 GYISKEY
-450 LKKCEEIESDPEPE
+450 LKKCEEKEPE
-464 PEPEKP
+464 PTKP
-470 FEIVEDEKLVDLA
+470 FEIVESDKLVDLA
-483 PGGKVSNIKNTY
+483 PGAKASNIKNTY

-502 SSGKEITSTSATL
+502 SSGKEITSTSVVL

-534 DTSGDGV
+534 DVNGNGEITSSDLLGIVNHLNGNKPLK
-541 VDARDSLRILKY
+541 DAY
-553 QVGTYSFKK
+553 KK
-562 AFLSAAD
+562 ACDANRSDTISSSDLLTV
-569 VNGDGVVDARD
+569 VNHLNE
-580 SLRVLK
+580 SKKITL
-586 YQVGT
+586 
-591 YNISIN
+591 

>member
-163 NAAKNSFLSGTF
+163 NAAKNSFLSGKF
-175 TVNGKKYSYVDAIM
+175 KIDGKEYSYVDAIM

-283 IKAGQNTKYFY
+283 ISAGQNTKYFY

-384 NSSVNIRKSASTT
+384 NSSVNIRKSASTS

-402 KARRGMVVAKKGS
+402 KARRGMIVAKKGS

-502 SSGKEITSTSATL
+502 SSGKEITSTSAVL
-515 ATGYTVTING
+515 ATGYIVTING

-534 DTSGDGV
+534 DVNGNGDITSSDLLGIVNHLNGNKPLK
-541 VDARDSLRILKY
+541 DAY
-553 QVGTYSFKK
+553 KK
-562 AFLSAAD
+562 ACDANRSDTISSSDLLTV
-569 VNGDGVVDARD
+569 VNHLNE
-580 SLRVLK
+580 SKKITL
-586 YQVGT
+586 
-591 YNISIN
+591 

>member
-189 DAAEESKVSA
+189 DAAEESEVSA

-283 IKAGQNTKYFY
+283 ISAGQNTKYFY

-324 TNIQDPTSQ
+324 TNIQDPMSQ

-402 KARRGMVVAKKGS
+402 KARRGMIVAKKGT

-429 YDKSK
+429 YNKSK

-443 GYISKDY
+443 GYISKEY
-450 LKKCEEIESDPEPE
+450 LVKCDEKEEEPEDPEPS
-464 PEPEKP
+464 KP

-534 DTSGDGV
+534 DTSGDGE
-541 VDARDSLRILKY
+541 VDSRDSLRILKY
-553 QVGTYSFKK
+553 QVGTYTFKK

-569 VNGDGVVDARD
+569 VNDDGVVDSRD

-591 YNISIN
+591 YTISLD